1 MDLLLTNTEEMVMKV
16 NDSCGCSSHE
26 VVEFLILRGMKKTSS
41 RAKALA

>member
-16 NDSCGCSSHE
+16 NGSCGCSSHE
-26 VVEFLILRGMKKTSS
+26 IVEFMILREMKKASS